1 MKKFIL
7 IALTVLAVCGTSF
20 GQGYGAEIIKTVNLI
35 ATGTTTADAVTAAIP
50 AGERWSILNVY
61 QGVTTQ
67 TNTCLV
73 KRILKGLTTSEAV
86 LVETLGA
93 VANAS
98 AIENVGEGD
107 VTADIDPIILTEGD
121 ILWLDA
127 SGAAASNVVYKIIV
141 KRTKQ

>member
-7 IALTVLAVCGTSF
+7 IAFTVLAVCGASF
-20 GQGYGAEIIKTVNLI
+20 GQTDADSYVIKTIGLTT
-35 ATGTTTADAVTAAIP
+35 TGTTTADATYTVP
-50 AGERWSILNVY
+50 AGERLSLIGVY

-73 KRILKGLTTSEAV
+73 KRVLSGLTTSQAV
-86 LVETLGA
+86 QVESLSA
-93 VANAS
+93 VANTS

-107 VTADIDPIILTEGD
+107 VTADVDPIILTEGD
-121 ILWLDA
+121 VLWLDA

-141 KRTKQ
+141 KRNKQ